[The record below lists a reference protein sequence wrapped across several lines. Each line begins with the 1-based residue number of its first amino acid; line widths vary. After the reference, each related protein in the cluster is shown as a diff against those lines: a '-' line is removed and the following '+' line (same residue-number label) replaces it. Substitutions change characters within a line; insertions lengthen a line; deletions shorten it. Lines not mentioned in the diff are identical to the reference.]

1 MASSARTPRPKR
13 RALPLALSLALAA
26 QSLAP
31 GALAQQPAPLPR
43 PADNRNALPALGDT
57 ASEDVSVGTERRVG
71 DRIMRDIR
79 RDPDY
84 LDDPL
89 LLEYLQ
95 RMWSGLVDAA
105 RARGEIPAELD
116 ERFAWELFLVRDRS
130 VNAFALPGGY
140 VYVTRGLLSHLGDE
154 AELAGVLGH
163 EVGHVT
169 ARHASQQYTRSAG
182 GSIGVLLASIFI
194 PGVAPFSDL
203 ASAGLGTLFLKYG
216 RDDELESDRL
226 GMEYAAKAGWDPSA
240 VPRFLGTLSRL
251 DALSTRGIPNWLS
264 THPDPGSRVVQA
276 EPLAAKIADGPRE
289 RNTDEYLRRV
299 DGLAYGDD
307 PSEGVV
313 QAHRFLH
320 PDLRIALDFPE
331 GWDVI
336 NSSEQVVAQLD
347 GEKVLMVMRSAD
359 TGRNAA
365 LSEGAK
371 RHMRGLGFT
380 LEDGQLAPLNG
391 VESFVGTYRGKAK
404 GVGDVRVR
412 AAHIPI
418 GRQVYMVAGV
428 APAADFGRVDAEF
441 TATMQSFRQ
450 LSSGEAA
457 QVRPNRL
464 TLYTTRAGD
473 SWQSI
478 AQRAG
483 RGLVTATRLALMN
496 GFAVNTQPPAG
507 TRLKI
512 VVEG

>member
-1 MASSARTPRPKR
+1 MPRP
-13 RALPLALSLALAA
+13 ALSLRAARRRVAGGWLVLAILTTAACASNPVTGRREVSFMSEAEEIAIGRQGDAEIRREMGEYRDEELQRYVSGIGERLAA
-26 QSLAP
+26 VSHRPSLP
-31 GALAQQPAPLPR
+31 WTFTVLDSPA
-43 PADNRNALPALGDT
+43 
-57 ASEDVSVGTERRVG
+57 
-71 DRIMRDIR
+71 
-79 RDPDY
+79 
-84 LDDPL
+84 
-89 LLEYLQ
+89 
-95 RMWSGLVDAA
+95 
-105 RARGEIPAELD
+105 
-116 ERFAWELFLVRDRS
+116 

-140 VYVTRGLLSHLGDE
+140 VYVTRGLLSHMTDE

-226 GMEYAAKAGWDPSA
+226 GMEYASKAGWDPDA
-240 VPRFLGTLSRL
+240 VPRFLSTLSRL
-251 DALSTRGIPNWLS
+251 DALSARGIPNWLS

-276 EPLAAKIADGPRE
+276 APIAAAISGGPRE
-289 RNTDEYLRRV
+289 RNADDYLRRV
-299 DGLAYGDD
+299 EGLTFGDD

-313 QAHRFLH
+313 RAHRFLH

-331 GWDVI
+331 GWEVV

-347 GEKVLMVMRSAD
+347 GEKVLMVMRAAD
-359 TGRNAA
+359 TGRGAA
-365 LSEGAK
+365 LDDGAR

-380 LEDGQLAPLNG
+380 FEDGQMAPVNG
-391 VESFVGTYRGKAK
+391 VESFVGTYRGKAR
-404 GVGDVRVR
+404 GVGEVRVR

-418 GRQVYMVAGV
+418 GRQVYMIAGV
-428 APAADFGRVDAEF
+428 APVGDFARVDAEF
-441 TATMQSFRQ
+441 TAALQSFRQ
-450 LSSGEAA
+450 LSSRDAA

-464 TLYTTRAGD
+464 ALYTAQAGD

-483 RGLVTATRLALMN
+483 RGLVSATRLALMN